1 MTKVEQISAKNSV
14 CLGRTIQVTVWKHPT
29 IGHSNQQ
36 TCLIIAA
43 ISQSV
48 SMEKQQPPW
57 FDIQR
62 LTAEPAK
69 AQTHK
74 AQREITDSSLDVVL
88 SNAGLNP
95 ALRKGPTPGVLL
107 CAFYLPVKFPMKA
120 EQTSE
125 QHMGGSSGYRAFL
138 SP

>member
-1 MTKVEQISAKNSV
+1 MTKAEQISAKNSG
-14 CLGRTIQVTVWKHPT
+14 CQGRTIQFTVWKHPA
-29 IGHSNQQ
+29 IGHRNKQ
-36 TCLIIAA
+36 TCLIIFA

-48 SMEKQQPPW
+48 SMEKQQPPR
-57 FDIQR
+57 FDIQC
-62 LTAEPAK
+62 LTAEPTK

-74 AQREITDSSLDVVL
+74 AQREITDSSLDVGL
-88 SNAGLNP
+88 SNAGVNP
-95 ALRKGPTPGVLL
+95 ALGKRPTPGVLL

-125 QHMGGSSGYRAFL
+125 QHMGGNCAHRVFL